1 MKPINE
7 TTVREFCEH
16 MEQSLD
22 TRILDPN
29 SPFIRLIGMV
39 LELIGVDAVEKVIDA
54 WLARWSISLRK
65 FIYVPFNPGVATT
78 RFPLWLQVEVLSHE
92 FTHAYWQQRMRRWFS
107 KYIGR
112 QSFRAAEEIKAF
124 KTQMEVAHA
133 FGRTLE
139 ASRCVEIL
147 KKSYLLNNLNLYIT
161 NRHLKKYQRY
171 VKKGYIS
178 QPVTKIVADFWG
190 F

>member
-1 MKPINE
+1 MKQINE
-7 TTVREFCEH
+7 PNVREFADY
-16 MEQSLD
+16 MEGKIGARL
-22 TRILDPN
+22 IDPN

-54 WLARWSISLRK
+54 WLARWSITLRK
-65 FIYVPFNPGVATT
+65 FIYVPFIPGVATD

-112 QSFRAAEEIKAF
+112 QSFRAAEEVKAF
-124 KTQMEVAHA
+124 KCQMEVAHA
-133 FGRTLE
+133 FGRTLDKDTCIKVL
-139 ASRCVEIL
+139 R
-147 KKSYLLNNLNLYIT
+147 KSYLLSNFNLYIT
-161 NRHLKKYQRY
+161 NRHLRKFEKY
-171 VKKGYIS
+171 VEKGYIS
-178 QPVTKIVADFWG
+178 QPVTKIVGEFWG